1 MTVQENTKLLLND
14 LCQRWE
20 WDWDDI
26 YDLAISG
33 QLPLWIELFDVDLV
47 TRGKKGEAL
56 KRFFPRVDV
65 RPLPEE
71 LSQLKGRGEAMMIV
85 LELPCLDDGGK
96 VVTAINSVGE
106 EWGDASM
113 IGFKPANLFA
123 RLADVLEFEERHG
136 IAAEP
141 AAAEADDPGPAPKL
155 PRIPALPRRE
165 IEHHAPEL
173 HVALQC
179 WQVLGEPAAA
189 AGEKLRRKTVK
200 KWIREQYPMTTAAAV
215 ERITRVVRPPKK
227 KKAPR

>member
-1 MTVQENTKLLLND
+1 MTDQEHTKLLLND
-14 LCQRWE
+14 LCRRWE

-33 QLPLWIELFDVDLV
+33 QVPLWIELFDVDLV
-47 TRGKKGEAL
+47 TRGKKGKTS
-56 KRFFPRVDV
+56 KRFCPRAEV

-71 LSQLKGRGEAMMIV
+71 LSQLKGRGEAMLVV
-85 LELPCLDDGGK
+85 LELPCLDEGGQ

-141 AAAEADDPGPAPKL
+141 AAAEPDDPGQAPAM
-155 PRIPALPRRE
+155 PRTPALPHQN
-165 IEHHAPEL
+165 IERHAPEL
-173 HVALQC
+173 HIALQC
-179 WQVLGEPAAA
+179 WQVLVEPAVA

-215 ERITRVVRPPKK
+215 ERITRVVRPPQK
-227 KKAPR
+227 KKASR

>member
-1 MTVQENTKLLLND
+1 MTAQEDTKLLLNE
-14 LCQRWE
+14 LCRRWE
-20 WDWDDI
+20 WDWDDM

-47 TRGKKGEAL
+47 TRGKKGKTS
-56 KRFFPRVDV
+56 KRFCPRAEV

-71 LSQLKGRGEAMMIV
+71 LAQLKGRGEAMLVV
-85 LELPCLDDGGK
+85 LELPCLDDGGQ

-123 RLADVLEFEERHG
+123 RLADVLAFEERHG

-141 AAAEADDPGPAPKL
+141 VAVEPDDPEQAPKL
-155 PRIPALPRRE
+155 PRIPALPCQE

-173 HVALQC
+173 HIALQC
-179 WQVLGEPAAA
+179 WMILGEPAAA

-215 ERITRVVRPPKK
+215 ERISRVIRPPRKE
-227 KKAPR
+227 